1 MLPLKVFPTKTN
13 KQKKKKLVKE
23 KSCKHEEMNFP
34 HFYIILF
41 YPVFNW
47 GDISQKCELEKYK
60 TGLAVCW
67 GLSIEE
73 GVKTVSTL

>member
-1 MLPLKVFPTKTN
+1 
-13 KQKKKKLVKE
+13 
-23 KSCKHEEMNFP
+23 MNFA
-34 HFYIILF
+34 HFCIILF
-41 YPVFNW
+41 DPVFNW

-73 GVKTVSTL
+73 GVKTISTL